1 VGFYR
6 PGSVKVH
13 GIIGPRNPVR
23 GLPQG
28 GRVSTD
34 SGGRVPRAG
43 PGNDAF
49 GVPDDLIRCQHG
61 VVTRVQAIA
70 GGLTRSQIEVRL
82 CTGRWRRIFTG
93 VYLTFNGPVPRR
105 SLLWAVVLRAGP
117 DAVLSHETAAEL
129 VGMGEPTTV
138 IHVTV
143 PTHRTPG
150 RIPGVVIHRSVHL
163 TRCRHPTRMPPQTR
177 VEDTVV
183 DLTQT
188 CRRLDDAMAWLARA
202 VGSRVTTPERLA
214 ARFRARPK
222 LRDRRSLLAALN
234 DVAAGCH
241 SLVELK
247 YLRDVERAHGLPPSQ
262 RQVRRES
269 ESRYDDVRYREF
281 RTRVELDG
289 RAAHPEH
296 ERWRDMRRDNAAVLA
311 GDQVLRYGLG
321 DVEGSPC
328 ELASQVAA
336 VLTPAGWPGQPHPC
350 SRPGCVIP

>member
-1 VGFYR
+1 
-6 PGSVKVH
+6 
-13 GIIGPRNPVR
+13 VR
-23 GLPQG
+23 GFPQG
-28 GRVSTD
+28 GWVSTD
-34 SGGRVPRAG
+34 SAERAVPAASG
-43 PGNDAF
+43 TDAF
-49 GVPDDLIRCQHG
+49 GVLDDLIRCQHG

-70 GGLTRSQIEVRL
+70 GGLTGSQIEVRL
-82 CTGRWRRIFTG
+82 STGRWRRIFTG

-105 SLLWAVVLRAGP
+105 SLLWAVVLRAGS

-129 VGMGEPTTV
+129 AGLGEPTPV

-143 PTHRTPG
+143 PSHRTPG
-150 RIPGVVIHRSVHL
+150 RIAGVVIHRSVHL
-163 TRCRHPTRMPPQTR
+163 TQCRHPTRLPPQTR

-183 DLTQT
+183 DLTQS

-202 VGSRVTTPERLA
+202 VGSRTTTPERLA
-214 ARFRARPK
+214 ARFQARPK
-222 LRDRRSLLAALN
+222 LRDRQSLLSALS
-234 DVAAGCH
+234 DVASGCH
-241 SLVELK
+241 SLVELR

-262 RQVRRES
+262 RQVRREK

-296 ERWRDMRRDNAAVLA
+296 ERWRDMRRDNAAVVE
-311 GDQVLRYGLG
+311 GDQVLRYGSG

-328 ELASQVAA
+328 ELARQVAA
-336 VLTPAGWPGQPHPC
+336 VLTPAGWPGQLHPC